1 MAITRTDQLS
11 RQIEHAA
18 VIAHGAHPE
27 YRLEFPA
34 EVDGTVSG
42 FDKIYQGSV
51 VSLNA
56 SGKYV
61 IGCAAGT
68 GVNYPVPC
76 ISLKNVFDPDVTTGK
91 LGTSAFASITVSSN
105 VYYRLTAL
113 DTAVGATAYYGWKN
127 GADNVLYT
135 QSETPVT
142 GTTTYA
148 IAGGTASAGSTV
160 STAANIQVTDYR
172 KTTYSAVGGKIT
184 AIPCTGGYE
193 IETTEFDTE
202 AEYAPNDVLVAGTS
216 TYAGKVVKGTA
227 STADIGTA
235 PVIGFVSRAKFKV
248 ESYGQDR
255 ISFWTNFIPVSHA

>member
-11 RQIEHAA
+11 RQLEHAA

-34 EVDGTVSG
+34 EVDGSVAN

-56 SGKYV
+56 TGKYV
-61 IGCAAGT
+61 IGCGAGS

-91 LGTSAFASITVSSN
+91 LGT
-105 VYYRLTAL
+105 
-113 DTAVGATAYYGWKN
+113 ATYI
-127 GADNVLYT
+127 V
-135 QSETPVT
+135 
-142 GTTTYA
+142 
-148 IAGGTASAGSTV
+148 GGTA
-160 STAANIQVTDYR
+160 QVLPDYR

-193 IETTEFDTE
+193 IETTEFDDSVT
-202 AEYAPNDVLVAGTS
+202 YYPNDVLVAGTGDNL
-216 TYAGKVVKGTA
+216 GKVVQGTA

-235 PVIGFVSRAKFKV
+235 PVVGFVSRATFTV
-248 ESYGQDR
+248 DSYQQKR